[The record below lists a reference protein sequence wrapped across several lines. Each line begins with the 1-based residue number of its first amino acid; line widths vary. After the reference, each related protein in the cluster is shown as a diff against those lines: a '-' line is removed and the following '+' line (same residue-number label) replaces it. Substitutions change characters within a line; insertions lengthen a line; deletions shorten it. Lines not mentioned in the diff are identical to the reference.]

1 MAALAGFSRY
11 SDAVALN
18 PQPLPPKEINFA
30 DFLKGPADLVSL
42 NPQPLP
48 PKEIGFTDVLKGA
61 EDLVSLNPQPLPP
74 EPPPEDPLSALHF
87 HFDPSAAV
95 SLNPQP
101 LPPEPP
107 PEHIPDLGGFGF
119 PTTELSQ
126 LMLDPVVLLE
136 TDLPDLLPPNPC

>member
-1 MAALAGFSRY
+1 MAAFTGFSRF

-18 PQPLPPKEINFA
+18 PQPLPPKEFNFA
-30 DFLKGPADLVSL
+30 DFLKGPAELVSL

-48 PKEIGFTDVLKGA
+48 PKEIGFTDVLKDA
-61 EDLVSLNPQPLPP
+61 WDLVSLNPQPLPP
-74 EPPPEDPLSALHF
+74 EPPPEDPLLALHF

-119 PTTELSQ
+119 PTEKLADLVLQPLELMEADGS
-126 LMLDPVVLLE
+126 
-136 TDLPDLLPPNPC
+136 DLPMLSVL